1 MVSPWPPSTNA
12 VTFSTDTFSSRAMKV
27 RKRAESS
34 TPAMPN
40 TRWVGKPDFFQASC
54 TMASSGLV
62 TSTRMAARLRVTI
75 SLTTEPTISAFL
87 NSRSSRVMP
96 GLRARPA
103 VMTTTFPAPTT
114 VILGRAPI
122 LSPYRLQ
129 LRHVLDD
136 GGAEL
141 RALHFLGALHQP
153 REVVGDHLGLD
164 RLLQAGDD
172 PVRRVGPAHVAEHH
186 LARQDHRPRVHLV
199 LSRVFRRRAV
209 GGLEQRVAGVVVDVG
224 AGRDADTAH
233 LRRERVG
240 EQVTRQVAGR
250 DHVELVRSGEDLLQE
265 GVGDGVLDEDPA
277 LGRLAAA
284 LVPADRLVAEL
295 ALGQRVAPLHE
306 HALGVLLDIALVHQ
320 CHVLAVVLDRIPDR
334 CPDQPFGPFL

>member
-1 MVSPWPPSTNA
+1 MLSPWPPSTNA

-62 TSTRMAARLRVTI
+62 TSTT
-75 SLTTEPTISAFL
+75 SP
-87 NSRSSRVMP
+87 SSFSTAYWATVAP
-96 GLRARPA
+96 
-103 VMTTTFPAPTT
+103 TFPAPTT

-240 EQVTRQVAGR
+240 AQVTRQVAGR